1 MAAQEVDL
9 VVAVASVAASAFDA
23 DFILPAYLEGQTMA
37 LHSMKIIHLSG
48 AVLLLGAIAP
58 QSFAQNA
65 AIIPAGQVPGA
76 AVPAPVAAPLVVA
89 RPMTD
94 VQFKDI
100 AVADVLSMIAENFNV
115 PIVIAEDVRGIILP
129 VINLPNKTPEV
140 AIQTIA
146 KAAGLKYRKEA
157 DGTFLIAKNLGDDLG
172 STSAITSPNGSSA
185 AGNPF
190 GTGVFS
196 LPPISGATGDSDAQS
211 GAFEIPTLVGDGT
224 SSTRKRRQ
232 FIRVRNV
239 APSMMAY
246 WIDPA
251 HNEMPVQFQG
261 SIDSKKRYGPQTLTQ
276 NAFNGT
282 DQISGQSNSG
292 AMPVSPFTA
301 GSINPYTQQ
310 RGNAEMRSN
319 AQFGGGGNNQN
330 GNRGGNNQNGNN
342 RGGANGGG
350 GGAGG
355 VFDLP
360 EGVDQVVAI
369 DPQNALLVFG
379 TDEGVRELQDT
390 INFLDRPLKQ
400 VEIEAQ
406 FVSVNT
412 GSTNSFGINYS
423 TAQGNFSANASGFAP
438 TPPIG
443 SNAFQVGVVRGNFQA
458 TLTSLISNNRAK
470 LITAPRILA
479 INNLTASLFTTQST
493 PVILNT
499 VSQNIGGQQAVGQNL
514 IFISTSIGLTVTP
527 TINNDDT
534 ITVLMQPELGTQTGG
549 SGGVP
554 GVLNQ
559 RLETIANVHDGD
571 TIALGG
577 LKSSNVSR
585 NTGKIPVLSN
595 IPLIGGLF
603 RSRSDITLDND
614 LIIFLTARIVR
625 RLGDDDVVP
634 GT

>member
-1 MAAQEVDL
+1 
-9 VVAVASVAASAFDA
+9 
-23 DFILPAYLEGQTMA
+23 
-37 LHSMKIIHLSG
+37 MKIIHFSG
-48 AVLLLGAIAP
+48 AVLMLGAMAP
-58 QSFAQNA
+58 QTFAQNA
-65 AIIPAGQVPGA
+65 AIVPTEKAPGA
-76 AVPAPVAAPLVVA
+76 TVPAPVAAPPVAA

-94 VQFKDI
+94 VQFQDI
-100 AVADVLSMIAENFNV
+100 AVTDVLSMISQSFDV
-115 PIVIAEDVRGIILP
+115 PIVIAADVQGIILP
-129 VINLPNKTPEV
+129 VINLPNKTPEA

-146 KAAGLKYRKEA
+146 AAAGLKYRKQA
-157 DGTFLIAKNLGDDLG
+157 DGTFLIAKNLIDDLS
-172 STSAITSPNGSSA
+172 STPAITAPGGLPN

-190 GTGVFS
+190 GTGVLS
-196 LPPISGATGDSDAQS
+196 PLPFPNSTGDADAQ
-211 GAFEIPTLVGDGT
+211 GGTFNIPALVGDT
-224 SSTRKRRQ
+224 KSSARKRQ
-232 FIRVRNV
+232 QLIRVRNV
-239 APSMMAY
+239 PPSMMAY

-251 HNEMPVQFQG
+251 HHEMPVQFQG
-261 SIDSKKRYGPQTLTQ
+261 SIDSQKSYGPQAVAQ
-276 NAFNGT
+276 NVF
-282 DQISGQSNSG
+282 SG
-292 AMPVSPFTA
+292 AEQIDGQNSARSMSASPFTA
-301 GSINPYTQQ
+301 GTINPYTQQ
-310 RGNAEMRSN
+310 RSSAEMRSS
-319 AQFGGGGNNQN
+319 AQFGGGGGNGGQN
-330 GNRGGNNQNGNN
+330 GGNRGG
-342 RGGANGGG
+342 AG

-355 VFDLP
+355 FGGGGGGGGGGILELP
-360 EGVDQVVAI
+360 EDVDSVVAI

-379 TDEGVRELQDT
+379 TDEGVRDLER
-390 INFLDRPLKQ
+390 IISFLDKPLKQ

-412 GSTNSFGINYS
+412 GSTNSFGINFS
-423 TAQGNFSANASGFAP
+423 TAQGNFNANANGFAP
-438 TPPIG
+438 SPPVG

-458 TLTSLISNNRAK
+458 TLTSLIANNRAK

-479 INNLTASLFTTQST
+479 INNLTASLFSTQRT

-534 ITVLMQPELGTQTGG
+534 ITVLLQPQLSTQTGG
-549 SGGVP
+549 QGGVP
-554 GVLNQ
+554 GVLDQ
-559 RLETIANVHDGD
+559 RLETIANVRDGD

-585 NTGKIPVLSN
+585 VTGRIPVLSN

-603 RSRSDITLDND
+603 RSRSNVALDND